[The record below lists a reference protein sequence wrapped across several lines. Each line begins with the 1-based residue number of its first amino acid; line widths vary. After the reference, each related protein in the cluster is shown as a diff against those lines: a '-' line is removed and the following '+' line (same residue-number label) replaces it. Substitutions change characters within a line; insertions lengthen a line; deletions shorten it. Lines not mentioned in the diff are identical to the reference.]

1 MVVTINPTAVS
12 ILPLLVFL
20 VPLAFGVLIF
30 ALGRFGRFFRDGLAL
45 MGIAATLGISVMMAG
60 RILGGEVLTW
70 WSNNLYVD
78 GLAAV
83 MELSAS
89 IMGVIVVVYSM
100 WYFGEKTKEEEAHPF
115 TSMTS
120 YYGQILLFL
129 GLMNWTCATNNI
141 IMLYVSLEFTTL
153 ATVFLVTFHWN
164 KQAMEAGYKYLLL
177 VTVGVIFA
185 LLGSVLLYAAATP
198 YLPVSRVLLLTELG
212 TVATKIPTNIVLLA
226 AAFLVVG
233 FGTKAGLVPF
243 HAWLP
248 DAHVEAPTA
257 GSVLLAGVLLKLGGY
272 GFLRFSL
279 PMLPEASAF
288 FAPMV
293 FALSIVAIVYTS
305 LVALVQTDMK
315 KLIAYSSVAHMGIVT
330 IGCFTANALGLTGAL
345 VQMLSHGLVSAA
357 LFMVVGVVYDRIHSR
372 EIEAYGGL
380 AERMPVYAT
389 LFMLF
394 MLASVGLP
402 GTSGFVGEILVIV
415 GIFGITPESP
425 AIPAAGSW
433 VALLAATG
441 MVLGAAYMLWL
452 YRRVIFGALEKGAL
466 AGIRDLRPNELAAFA
481 PLVLLVLLMGVYPSL
496 FTDPMAASVDRVL
509 AEIGAAGPGR
519 LAAQLD

>member
-12 ILPLLVFL
+12 VLPLLVFL
-20 VPLAFGVLIF
+20 VPLAFSGLIF
-30 ALGRFGRFFRDGLAL
+30 LLGRYGRPFRDGLAL
-45 MGIAATLGISVMMAG
+45 LGIAATLGISIVMAG

-70 WSNNLYVD
+70 WNNNLYVD
-78 GLAAV
+78 GLAAL
-83 MELSAS
+83 MELAAS
-89 IMGVIVVVYSM
+89 VMGVIVVVYSM

-248 DAHVEAPTA
+248 DAHAEAPAPVSAMLSGIVIKVGAYALARTI
-257 GSVLLAGVLLKLGGY
+257 SV
-272 GFLRFSL
+272 
-279 PMLPEASAF
+279 
-288 FAPMV
+288 FAPHYETIPLFIAILCSISMLVGMGMAMV
-293 FALSIVAIVYTS
+293 QDDLKRM
-305 LVALVQTDMK
+305 L
-315 KLIAYSSVAHMGIVT
+315 AYSSVAQIAYVVEG
-330 IGCFTANALGLTGAL
+330 LGLGSYL
-345 VQMLSHGLVSAA
+345 G
-357 LFMVVGVVYDRIHSR
+357 I
-372 EIEAYGGL
+372 YGGL
-380 AERMPVYAT
+380 FHLLNHTVVKGLLFLSVGAIIYSAGKRSVNELSRMRLKMPITAFAFFTGIFALSGMPPFNGFASKFT
-389 LFMLF
+389 LF
-394 MLASVGLP
+394 LAVGQANLLWAA
-402 GTSGFVGEILVIV
+402 II
-415 GIFGITPESP
+415 GIIT
-425 AIPAAGSW
+425 
-433 VALLAATG
+433 
-441 MVLGAAYMLWL
+441 
-452 YRRVIFGALEKGAL
+452 
-466 AGIRDLRPNELAAFA
+466 
-481 PLVLLVLLMGVYPSL
+481 SL
-496 FTDPMAASVDRVL
+496 FTLVCFFRAGYRIFWSEKDVSAGVPGKTSADRH
-509 AEIGAAGPGR
+509 AAGAEAAAAAEVPAGMWIGMVFLALTAIALGVFPGIVHP
-519 LAAQLD
+519 LLDNATKCVLRILIGG